1 VPHATLTAQVTDD
14 FAAEIDSIAAEL
26 ERPRAWVVE
35 DALREYVER
44 HRLELERWRQT
55 EQAIQA
61 AERGEVVPAE
71 EVFAWLDTWGRE
83 SIPPK

>member
-1 VPHATLTAQVTDD
+1 MPTLTAQVNDD
-14 FAAEIDSIAAEL
+14 FATEIDSIAAEL
-26 ERPRAWVVE
+26 ERPRDWVIE
-35 DALREYVER
+35 DALREYVGR

-55 EQAIQA
+55 EQAIEA

-83 SIPPK
+83 GTATK